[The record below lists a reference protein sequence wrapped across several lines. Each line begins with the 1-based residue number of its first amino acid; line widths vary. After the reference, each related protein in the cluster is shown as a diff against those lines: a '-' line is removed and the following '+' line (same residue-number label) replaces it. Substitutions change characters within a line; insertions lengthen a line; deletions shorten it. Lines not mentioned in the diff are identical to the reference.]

1 MYRPFARIYDFWP
14 AQSWEPIG
22 FSNKQVTVVFAK
34 MSFQIS
40 FSRDGR
46 QVSMDWVRVGEKEL
60 ETATMETKLLIKGK
74 REIKPKEKR
83 SSLETYNLRK
93 KF

>member
-1 MYRPFARIYDFWP
+1 
-14 AQSWEPIG
+14 
-22 FSNKQVTVVFAK
+22 
-34 MSFQIS
+34 
-40 FSRDGR
+40 
-46 QVSMDWVRVGEKEL
+46 MDWVRVGEKEL